1 MQVLL
6 AKHKADGSFYAVK
19 VLQKKI
25 ILKKKEVG
33 RSVTLCCT
41 EHGAGLQ
48 TRMYTQSF
56 DIDIFQRTRGNIK
69 NEIGV

>member
-33 RSVTLCCT
+33 RRKSNVTLCCS
-41 EHGAGLQ
+41 EHRAGPQ
-48 TRMYTQSF
+48 THMHTQSF
-56 DIDIFQRTRGNIK
+56 DAT
-69 NEIGV
+69 